1 MKRPYQIT
9 AVVFF
14 LFSVFVAQQS
24 LELKYYTTL
33 GPGPGFFPFW
43 LSVIMMVL
51 AGFMFYHATFG
62 RSDPMPADFWATRTG
77 YLKALAVIVSII
89 FVVWAMDNL
98 GFRLVMAIFFVFLL
112 LTLGRQ
118 KGITGW
124 VTIVAVTAVGS
135 WGAFWLFNDM
145 LQVPLPI
152 GMFGF

>member
-14 LFSVFVAQQS
+14 LFAAFIAQQS
-24 LELKYYTTL
+24 VELKYYTTL

-43 LSVIMMVL
+43 LAIMMMAL
-51 AGFMFYHATFG
+51 AGLMFYQATFG
-62 RSDPMPADFWATRTG
+62 RPGPMPDDFWASRGG

-89 FVVWAMDNL
+89 FVVVTMDNL
-98 GFRLVMAIFFVFLL
+98 GFRLVMAIFFAFLL

-118 KGITGW
+118 QGIVGW
-124 VTIVAVTAVGS
+124 VTMIAVTAVGS
-135 WGAFWLFNDM
+135 WGAFWLFNDA

-152 GMFGF
+152 GTFGF

>member
-9 AVVFF
+9 AVVVF
-14 LFSVFVAQQS
+14 LFAAFIAQQS
-24 LELKYYTTL
+24 LELKYYTSL

-43 LSVIMMVL
+43 LAIIMMVL

-62 RSDPMPADFWATRTG
+62 ESAPMPDDFWASKNG

-89 FVVWAMDNL
+89 FVVWMMDEL
-98 GFRLVMAIFFVFLL
+98 GFRLTMAVFFAFLL
-112 LTLGRQ
+112 LTLGRR
-118 KGITGW
+118 KGIVGW
-124 VTIVAVTAVGS
+124 VTMAAVTAGGS

-145 LQVPLPI
+145 LQVPLPA